1 MLIKT
6 GPGAVCTVAATES
19 LNDAAADA
27 FRHTF

>member
-19 LNDAAADA
+19 LNDAAAEQKQRR
-27 FRHTF
+27 F